1 MTLLCVLSPSSFSI
15 PSRDSVD
22 LCLGIATLRL
32 QAFSAALPST
42 ITLARK
48 SPHSSASAGPGI
60 LGGAVTDK
68 TPFNTQ

>member
-1 MTLLCVLSPSSFSI
+1 MTLSCDLSSSSFSI
-15 PSRDSVD
+15 PSRDSAD
-22 LCLGIATLRL
+22 LCLGIATLRR

-48 SPHSSASAGPGI
+48 SPHSSACAGSGI

-68 TPFNTQ
+68 KPFNTQ